1 MAVLLNAEA
10 IRINFEVGIG
20 FVFVNF
26 RAVLTNLLEMIVA
39 NIEIRFFLVCW
50 YIGLG
55 GFQSIFSLVN
65 SVSLRNQ
72 CECEQKC

>member
-26 RAVLTNLLEMIVA
+26 RAVLTNLLDD
-39 NIEIRFFLVCW
+39 RGK
-50 YIGLG
+50 Y
-55 GFQSIFSLVN
+55 
-65 SVSLRNQ
+65 
-72 CECEQKC
+72 